1 MTPVKLKGFR
11 FPARSQE
18 RATVSDISELHGLV
32 PSQASIAG
40 REAVLTSNALL
51 SSGSIIAPAVV
62 VATSF
67 QNALALC
74 IVFSIVTFLT
84 ILVCSFVPRRI
95 VYTVRIIVYTFVASL
110 VYIPVAI
117 MMENIMPAQFSA
129 LGIYAPL
136 LITNSFITMKTESKF
151 YRLKRGFMAE
161 LLGFYVIG
169 YDLAL
174 LFFGFMR
181 ELLTNGGLFG
191 VQFLPLSIPSAGTV
205 YGGFI
210 LLALTAAAFRWVL
223 SLTVKNR
230 QTD

>member
-1 MTPVKLKGFR
+1 MKINGFR
-11 FPARSQE
+11 SSE
-18 RATVSDISELHGLV
+18 RKNASVSDISDLHGLV
-32 PSQASIAG
+32 PSQASTAG
-40 REAVLTSNALL
+40 KEAVLTSNALL
-51 SSGSIIAPAVV
+51 STGSIIAPAVV

-74 IVFSIVTFLT
+74 IVFSLVTFITVL
-84 ILVCSFVPRRI
+84 ICSFVPRKL

-110 VYIPVAI
+110 VYVPVAI
-117 MMENIMPAQFSA
+117 LMENIMPAQFSA
-129 LGIYAPL
+129 LGVYAPL

-161 LLGFYVIG
+161 LCGFYIIG

-174 LFFGFMR
+174 LFLGFMR

-210 LLALTAAAFRWVL
+210 LLALTSAAYRWILRL
-223 SLTVKNR
+223 STKNK
-230 QTD
+230 DS

>member
-1 MTPVKLKGFR
+1 MKINGFR
-11 FPARSQE
+11 SSE
-18 RATVSDISELHGLV
+18 RKDASVSDISDLHGLV
-32 PSQASIAG
+32 PSQASTAG
-40 REAVLTSNALL
+40 KEAVLTSNALL
-51 SSGSIIAPAVV
+51 STGSIIAPAVV

-74 IVFSIVTFLT
+74 IVFSLVTFITVL
-84 ILVCSFVPRRI
+84 ICSFVPRKL

-110 VYIPVAI
+110 VYVPVAI
-117 MMENIMPAQFSA
+117 LMENIMPAQFSA
-129 LGIYAPL
+129 LGVYAPL

-151 YRLKRGFMAE
+151 YRLRRGFMAE
-161 LLGFYVIG
+161 LCGFYIIG

-174 LFFGFMR
+174 LFLGFMR

-210 LLALTAAAFRWVL
+210 LLALTSAAYRWILRL
-223 SLTVKNR
+223 SAKNK
-230 QTD
+230 DS

>member
-1 MTPVKLKGFR
+1 MKFKGFR
-11 FPARSQE
+11 FSE
-18 RATVSDISELHGLV
+18 RKPVSVSDISELHGLV
-32 PSQASIAG
+32 PSQASTAG

-67 QNALALC
+67 QSALALS
-74 IVFSIVTFLT
+74 IVFSLVTFITVL
-84 ILVCSFVPRRI
+84 ICSFVPRRL
-95 VYTVRIIVYTFVASL
+95 VYTVRIIIYTFVASL
-110 VYIPVAI
+110 VYVPVAI
-117 MMENIMPAQFSA
+117 LMESIMPIQFAA

-161 LLGFYVIG
+161 LCGFYIIG

-174 LFFGFMR
+174 MFFGFMR

-191 VQFLPLSIPSAGTV
+191 VQFLPLSIPAVGTV

-210 LLALTAAAFRWVL
+210 LLALTAATFRWL
-223 SLTVKNR
+223 LTFPARKHQSEN
-230 QTD
+230 

>member
-1 MTPVKLKGFR
+1 MKFNGFR
-11 FPARSQE
+11 SSGHESAS
-18 RATVSDISELHGLV
+18 VSDISDLHGLV
-32 PSQASIAG
+32 PSQASTAG
-40 REAVLTSNALL
+40 KEAVLTSNALL
-51 SSGSIIAPAVV
+51 STGSIIAPAVV

-74 IVFSIVTFLT
+74 IVFSLVTFITVL
-84 ILVCSFVPRRI
+84 ICSFVPRKL

-110 VYIPVAI
+110 VYVPVAI
-117 MMENIMPAQFSA
+117 LMENIMPAQFSA
-129 LGIYAPL
+129 LGVYAPL

-161 LLGFYVIG
+161 LCGFYIIG

-174 LFFGFMR
+174 LFLGFMR

-210 LLALTAAAFRWVL
+210 LLALTSAAYRWILRL
-223 SLTVKNR
+223 SAKNK
-230 QTD
+230 DS

>member
-1 MTPVKLKGFR
+1 MTPVKYKGFR
-11 FPARSQE
+11 FPARTEE

-74 IVFSIVTFLT
+74 IVFSIVTFVTVL
-84 ILVCSFVPRRI
+84 ICSFVPRRI

-117 MMENIMPAQFSA
+117 LMENIMPAQFSA

-151 YRLKRGFMAE
+151 YRLKHGFMAE
-161 LLGFYVIG
+161 LLGFYIIG

-174 LFFGFMR
+174 MFFGFMR

-210 LLALTAAAFRWVL
+210 LLALTAAAFRWIL
-223 SLTVKNR
+223 SLTVRNR
-230 QTD
+230 QG

>member
-1 MTPVKLKGFR
+1 MKINGFR
-11 FPARSQE
+11 SSE
-18 RATVSDISELHGLV
+18 RENASVSDISDLHGLV
-32 PSQASIAG
+32 PSQASTAG
-40 REAVLTSNALL
+40 KEAVLTSNALL
-51 SSGSIIAPAVV
+51 STGSIIAPAVV
-62 VATSF
+62 VTTSF

-74 IVFSIVTFLT
+74 IVFSLVTFITVL
-84 ILVCSFVPRRI
+84 ICSFVPRKL

-110 VYIPVAI
+110 VYVPVAI
-117 MMENIMPAQFSA
+117 LMENIMPAQFSA
-129 LGIYAPL
+129 LGVYAPL

-161 LLGFYVIG
+161 LCGFYIIG

-174 LFFGFMR
+174 LFLGFMR

-210 LLALTAAAFRWVL
+210 LLALTSAAYRWILRL
-223 SLTVKNR
+223 SAKNK
-230 QTD
+230 DS

>member
-1 MTPVKLKGFR
+1 MTKVKFKGFK
-11 FPARSQE
+11 FPE
-18 RATVSDISELHGLV
+18 RKPTTVSDISELHGLV
-32 PSQASIAG
+32 PSQASAAG

-67 QNALALC
+67 QSALALC

-84 ILVCSFVPRRI
+84 VLICSFVPRKL

-117 MMENIMPAQFSA
+117 LMENIMPAQFTA

-151 YRLKRGFMAE
+151 FRLKRGFMAE
-161 LLGFYVIG
+161 LCGFYILG

-191 VQFLPLSIPSAGTV
+191 VQFLPLSIPSVGTV

-210 LLALTAAAFRWVL
+210 LLALTAATFRWIL
-223 SLTVKNR
+223 GRSQVKS
-230 QTD
+230 

>member
-1 MTPVKLKGFR
+1 MKINGFR
-11 FPARSQE
+11 SSGRENAS
-18 RATVSDISELHGLV
+18 VSDISDLHGLV
-32 PSQASIAG
+32 PSQASTAG
-40 REAVLTSNALL
+40 KEAVLTSNALL
-51 SSGSIIAPAVV
+51 STGSIIAPAVV

-74 IVFSIVTFLT
+74 IVFSLVTFITVL
-84 ILVCSFVPRRI
+84 ICSFVPRKL

-110 VYIPVAI
+110 VYVPVAI
-117 MMENIMPAQFSA
+117 LMENIMPAQFSA

-161 LLGFYVIG
+161 LCGFYIIG

-210 LLALTAAAFRWVL
+210 LLALTSAAYRWILRL
-223 SLTVKNR
+223 SAKNK
-230 QTD
+230 DS

>member
-1 MTPVKLKGFR
+1 MKINGFR
-11 FPARSQE
+11 SSE
-18 RATVSDISELHGLV
+18 RENASVSDISDLHGLV
-32 PSQASIAG
+32 PSQASTAG
-40 REAVLTSNALL
+40 KEAVLTSNALL
-51 SSGSIIAPAVV
+51 STGSIIAPAVV

-74 IVFSIVTFLT
+74 IVFSLVTFITVL
-84 ILVCSFVPRRI
+84 ICSFVPRKL

-110 VYIPVAI
+110 VYVPVAI
-117 MMENIMPAQFSA
+117 LMENIMPAQFSA
-129 LGIYAPL
+129 LGVYAPL

-161 LLGFYVIG
+161 LCGFYIIG

-174 LFFGFMR
+174 LFLGFMR

-210 LLALTAAAFRWVL
+210 LLALTSAAYRWILRL
-223 SLTVKNR
+223 STKNK
-230 QTD
+230 DS